1 MILSLIILFIIIF
14 LLVLLSMVWPP
25 DSPWSPWWRTSN
37 SKARQILSLAKVT
50 KKDVMYELGSGEGR
64 VLIVAAKDFGAR
76 GVGVEI
82 DPIRVFVS
90 RLLIRLKGL
99 SPKIKIVK
107 GNLFDED
114 LSQATVVYT
123 YLVPKA
129 LNKLIPKFKKELRP
143 GTRIISLKYKMNLEL
158 VSRKD
163 DLYLYKV

>member
-37 SKARQILSLAKVT
+37 SKAREILKLAKVT
-50 KKDVMYELGSGEGR
+50 KNDIVYELGSGEGN
-64 VLIVAAKDFGAR
+64 VLMVAAKDFGAR